1 MTRLLPEQRAT
12 LRQLSGLWR
21 DTPFVLIG
29 ANALALQ
36 LGLDW
41 RHTNDL
47 DFVVSVALEDYPAGL
62 AALPGWQ
69 RRRDG
74 EHAWLSPAG
83 VKVDVV
89 PAGPGL
95 LEAGSLTWPE
105 SSYRMNLVGLRLAFE
120 RHVRIEIDEGCSVRV
135 AATPAIVVLK
145 MVAFLDRPDREDDL
159 TDIAQVVEHYL
170 APTDD
175 RRWALPV
182 DFDNGSAFALGM
194 DVGALVNE
202 RERQVVAGFLARA
215 KDENDRYR
223 THALLIR
230 NGPWL
235 WREHPETLFDRLA
248 AFEKGMLEAF
258 SPKPA

>member
-74 EHAWLSPAG
+74 EHAWLRPTG

-89 PAGPGL
+89 LASLRRVRSRGP
-95 LEAGSLTWPE
+95 
-105 SSYRMNLVGLRLAFE
+105 R
-120 RHVRIEIDEGCSVRV
+120 
-135 AATPAIVVLK
+135 AA
-145 MVAFLDRPDREDDL
+145 
-159 TDIAQVVEHYL
+159 IA
-170 APTDD
+170 
-175 RRWALPV
+175 
-182 DFDNGSAFALGM
+182 
-194 DVGALVNE
+194 
-202 RERQVVAGFLARA
+202 
-215 KDENDRYR
+215 
-223 THALLIR
+223 
-230 NGPWL
+230 
-235 WREHPETLFDRLA
+235 
-248 AFEKGMLEAF
+248 
-258 SPKPA
+258 